1 MRLSRDALASLA
13 AWIGADVKEPKLTRL
28 TTNLTLAPDAAIDLH
43 MHTNFS
49 DGRWPA
55 QQLIDFLV
63 TEGYA
68 LVSVTDHD
76 RVDTVAGIQ
85 ELAAQQNLPVLA
97 GVEMSTEW
105 HGKMGHVLCYGF
117 DAQQNSLHEITEMV
131 VKRQL
136 ENTHQVNEE
145 LRRKGYQFPRQE
157 EVLAENGGK
166 YADLPTTG
174 VCYANMAKPPN
185 GRLP

>member
-1 MRLSRDALASLA
+1 MPAIALHYL
-13 AWIGADVKEPKLTRL
+13 GKEPILQRL
-28 TTNLTLAPDAAIDLH
+28 TTGLALAPDASIDLH
-43 MHTNFS
+43 MHTTYS

-55 QQLIDFLV
+55 EQLITYLV
-63 TEGYA
+63 TEGFD
-68 LVSVTDHD
+68 LVAITDHD

-85 ELAAQQNLPVLA
+85 QLAAQQNLPVLA

-117 DAQQNSLHEITEMV
+117 DPAQNFLGAITEKV
-131 VKRQL
+131 VRLQL
-136 ENTHQVNEE
+136 ENTLEVNEE

-166 YADLPTTG
+166 LRRPAD
-174 VCYANMAKPPN
+174 N
-185 GRLP
+185 GRLLRE